1 MNTELISTQE
11 ELQNEAVS
19 FIRSKVSED
28 YEIGIILGT
37 GLGGLVKE
45 IQIDHTIEYTEIP
58 NFPVSTVESHHG
70 RLIFGTLAGKKIVAM
85 QGRFHFYEG
94 YTHGEVTFPVFVLHK
109 LGIKFLIVSNA
120 CGALNPAFRR
130 TDLMLI
136 RSHINLHFTT
146 PFKGVAYNKNESF
159 IDHYTSEMLKLA
171 EETAIENK
179 IPVQK
184 GVYLSV
190 QGPNLETRT
199 EYKMTRKMGGDVVGM
214 STIPEILVASS
225 MLGLKCLGLSIIT
238 DEGFPGTLKVAE
250 LKDILEAAAIAE
262 PKMTLLTRKII
273 EKL

>member
-1 MNTELISTQE
+1 MNTDVISQE
-11 ELQNEAVS
+11 SLQDEAVD
-19 FIRSKVSED
+19 FIKAKVKDE
-28 YEIGIILGT
+28 YEVGIILGT

-70 RLIFGTLAGKKIVAM
+70 RLIFGTLSGKKIVAM

-94 YTHGEVTFPVFVLHK
+94 YSHGEVTFPVYVLKK

-120 CGALNPAFRR
+120 CGALNPSFRR

-146 PFKGVAYNKNESF
+146 PFKGVAYNKNDAF
-159 IDHYTSEMLKLA
+159 VDDYTAEMIKLA
-171 EETAIENK
+171 EETALENK

-199 EYKMTRKMGGDVVGM
+199 EYRMTRKMGGDVVGM

-238 DEGFPGTLKVAE
+238 DEGFPETLKVAE

>member
-1 MNTELISTQE
+1 MNTVSRTAVSD
-11 ELQNEAVS
+11 LQDEAVK
-19 FIRSKVSED
+19 FIKAKVKDD
-28 YEIGIILGT
+28 YDVGIILGT
-37 GLGGLVKE
+37 GLGGLVKD
-45 IQIDHTIEYTEIP
+45 IQILHTIEYTDIP

-70 RLIFGTLAGKKIVAM
+70 RLIFGTIAGKKVVAM

-94 YTHGEVTFPVFVLHK
+94 YSHSDVTFPVYVLQK
-109 LGIKFLIVSNA
+109 LGIKNLIVSNA
-120 CGALNPAFRR
+120 CGALNPAFRK

-146 PFKGVAYNKNESF
+146 PFIGNSYSKHEAYVDDYSA
-159 IDHYTSEMLKLA
+159 EMIKLA
-171 EETAIENK
+171 EETALENN

-199 EYKMTRKMGGDVVGM
+199 EYAMTRKMGGDVVGM

-238 DEGFPGTLKVAE
+238 DEGFPATLKVAE